1 MVIQAEHAAAEQ
13 FYVSISDEEFWEA
26 VSGPSRVMKHGSG
39 VMGPDNKLNLYR
51 WRGGGSLQSSNGHFI
66 IHVLC
71 SQWVTCGPVV
81 PTPCHPDMDQACL
94 SHVPKLFIIIK
105 EILAIS

>member
-26 VSGPSRVMKHGSG
+26 MSGPSRVMKHGSG

-51 WRGGGSLQSSNGHFI
+51 WRGGGSLQYSNGHFI

-71 SQWVTCGPVV
+71 YLRVENI
-81 PTPCHPDMDQACL
+81 HLCL
-94 SHVPKLFIIIK
+94 CAHRVFVKIG
-105 EILAIS
+105 

>member
-1 MVIQAEHAAAEQ
+1 MGRE
-13 FYVSISDEEFWEA
+13 
-26 VSGPSRVMKHGSG
+26 GVMKHGSG

-71 SQWVTCGPVV
+71 SQWVTCGPGG
-81 PTPCHPDMDQACL
+81 TYTRHPDMGQACL
-94 SHVPKLFIIIK
+94 SHGSKLFIHGDF
-105 EILAIS
+105 S